1 MKLGSSTNLGDSHA
15 KERENYAA
23 WKTAKGGGLSTGE
36 CYYAWDNNYWSSTAM
51 QRVRIAARF
60 RGNAAYAACSP
71 RSLDAF
77 SAASNTARY
86 IAGIAQV
93 RISVNAVP
101 MQSE

>member
-1 MKLGSSTNLGDSHA
+1 MKLGSSTNLGDSYA

-23 WKTAKGGGLSTGE
+23 WKTAKGGSLSTGE
-36 CYYAWDNNYWSSTAM
+36 CYFAWDNNYWSSTAM

-60 RGNAAYAACSP
+60 RGYAIHANCSP
-71 RSLDAF
+71 RSLSATN
-77 SAASNTARY
+77 AASSTNRY
-86 IAGIAQV
+86 NAGFAQV

>member
-1 MKLGSSTNLGDSHA
+1 MGSEMCIRD
-15 KERENYAA
+15 R
-23 WKTAKGGGLSTGE
+23 KTAKGGGLSTGE

-60 RGNAAYAACSP
+60 RGHATYPRCSP
-71 RSLDAF
+71 RSF
-77 SAASNTARY
+77 SAFHAASDTVRY
-86 IAGIAQV
+86 IAGFAQV